1 VQLHHYGSLFPIEVH
16 KMPALP
22 LSSAS
27 PETVAILARNA
38 GLSLS
43 PAHMAELVDAYGY
56 IERMLARLH
65 RNRARADEPAHIFVP
80 TVFEPK
86 GEVAP

>member
-1 VQLHHYGSLFPIEVH
+1 VQPHHYGSPFSIEVH
-16 KMPALP
+16 KMPASQLP
-22 LSSAS
+22 PSS

-43 PAHMAELVDAYGY
+43 PEHLAELVDAYGY

-86 GEVAP
+86 VETI